1 MNRSLFIARSEI
13 LSAPQKKD
21 FRTARAVKTV
31 LWITLALLICSVSAF
46 AQKDGYTSAKR
57 ITFKR
62 GEISTVINGTIK
74 SRTDVHE
81 FVFRAR
87 KGQTLKVRLRSA
99 GKDVSFY
106 LMDAAGDSMAPEPQL
121 REWTGEITGTG
132 DHRLI
137 LAKLF
142 RGAASYSLEI
152 QIASDI

>member
-1 MNRSLFIARSEI
+1 M
-13 LSAPQKKD
+13 
-21 FRTARAVKTV
+21 KTV
-31 LWITLALLICSVSAF
+31 FSITLALLICSFSAF
-46 AQKDGYTSAKR
+46 AQNGYTYAKR
-57 ITFKR
+57 ITFER
-62 GEISTVINGTIK
+62 GEISTVIKGTIK

-87 KGQTLKVRLRSA
+87 KGQTLKIRLRSA

-106 LMDAAGDSMAPEPQL
+106 LMDAEGNSMAPEPQL

-137 LAKLF
+137 LAKLL
-142 RGAASYSLEI
+142 RGAANYSLEI